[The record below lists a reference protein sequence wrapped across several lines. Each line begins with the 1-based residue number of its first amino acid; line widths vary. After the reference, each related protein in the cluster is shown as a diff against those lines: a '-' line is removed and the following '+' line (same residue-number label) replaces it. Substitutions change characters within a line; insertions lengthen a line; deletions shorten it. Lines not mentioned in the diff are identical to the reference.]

1 MYFFYYVPLGLDV
14 GARKRPFVTYFLAV
28 SCIILYILYRYKPV
42 GTWWDFSLLIFQPGA
57 PTIATAI
64 THAFL
69 HGGWLHLIGN
79 IVYLIIFGRP
89 LEDRLG
95 SFRFYIVFTAAAAV
109 GAYTH
114 LVLTAIYSPEYL
126 QYGVIG
132 ASGATSGILG
142 AYLVRLHFSRVRVGY
157 WIFMPLQGV
166 NRAGRTY
173 VPVVFAILF
182 WFALQGVRTMMQL
195 GTGGMRIA
203 YSVHLG
209 GFATGALL
217 ALGFGALARARAE
230 RHLFAAQRRFEAA
243 DWFGAQA
250 EYVEHL
256 AIDSGNAEAHAGL
269 ARAYVAAGDR
279 VRSRGSYAAAVR
291 ISAEKGARDEAEA
304 YFEEAARHIPNFALP
319 EPLHIDIACGMERTL
334 KYRSA
339 MNAYERFVWNYPLSK
354 DAPFVLL
361 RMAVSLETRLEKP
374 GEALACYARL
384 AGEYASDQWAEY
396 AQGEIARLGRAG
408 PPIPA
413 GAKK

>member
-14 GARKRPFVTYFLAV
+14 RARKRPFVTYFLAV
-28 SCIILYILYRYKPV
+28 SCVITYILYRYKPV
-42 GTWWDFSLLIFQPGA
+42 GSWWDFTLLVFQPSA
-57 PTIATAI
+57 PTVATAI

-79 IVYLIIFGRP
+79 LVYLIVFGRP

-95 SFRFYIVFTAAAAV
+95 SFRFYIVFAAAAAV

-114 LVLTAIYSPEYL
+114 LALTAFYSPEYL

-142 AYLVRLHFSRVRVGY
+142 AYLVRLYFSRVRVGY

-173 VPVVFAILF
+173 VPVIFAIAF

-209 GFATGALL
+209 GFAAGVIL
-217 ALGFGALARARAE
+217 ALCFGALARARGE
-230 RHLFAAQRRFEAA
+230 RHLAAARRRFEAA

-250 EYVEHL
+250 EYVEYL
-256 AIDSGNAEAHAGL
+256 AIDSGDADAHVEL
-269 ARAYVAAGDR
+269 ARAYLAAGDR
-279 VRSRGSYAAAVR
+279 VRSRGSYAAAAR
-291 ISAEKGARDEAEA
+291 LAAEKGERDTAEA
-304 YFEEAARHIPNFALP
+304 YFDEASRHIPNFALP

-334 KYRSA
+334 KYRAA
-339 MNAYERFVWNYPLSK
+339 MNAYEHFVWNYPLSK

-361 RMAVSLETRLEKP
+361 RMAVILEKRLEKP
-374 GEALACYARL
+374 GEALACYTRL

-396 AQGEIARLGRAG
+396 AEGEIVRLQRAES
-408 PPIPA
+408 PIPA
-413 GAKK
+413 CVKK

>member
-1 MYFFYYVPLGLDV
+1 MYFFYYIPIGLDV
-14 GARKRPFVTYFLAV
+14 GVRKKPFVTYFLAA
-28 SCIILYILYRYKPV
+28 SCVILYILYRYKPV
-42 GTWWDFSLLIFQPGA
+42 GSWWDFTLLVFQPSA

-79 IVYLIIFGRP
+79 LVYLIVFGRP

-95 SFRFYIVFTAAAAV
+95 SFKFYILFTVAAMAGV
-109 GAYTH
+109 YTH
-114 LVLTAIYSPEYL
+114 LVLTALVSPQYL

-157 WIFMPLQGV
+157 WVFMPLQGV

-173 VPVVFAILF
+173 VPVIFAILF
-182 WFALQGVRTMMQL
+182 WFALQGIRTFMQL
-195 GTGGMRIA
+195 GTGGMRVA

-209 GFATGALL
+209 GFAAGVFL
-217 ALGFGALARARAE
+217 ALFFGAFGRARAE
-230 RHLFAAQRRFEAA
+230 RHLAAARRHFQTA

-250 EYVEHL
+250 EYVEYL
-256 AIDSGNAEAHAGL
+256 AIESGDAEAHAEL
-269 ARAYVAAGDR
+269 ARSYLAAGDR
-279 VRSRGSYAAAVR
+279 VRARTGYSSAVR
-291 ISAEKGARDEAEA
+291 LTMERGGRDAAEEYFDEAV
-304 YFEEAARHIPNFALP
+304 RHIPNFALP

-339 MNAYERFVWNYPLSK
+339 MDAYEQFVWNYPLSN

-361 RMAVSLETRLEKP
+361 RMAVILEKRLEKP
-374 GEALACYARL
+374 GDALACYARL
-384 AGEYASDQWAEY
+384 AGEYASDRWAEY
-396 AQGEIARLGRAG
+396 AQGEIVRLRRAE
-408 PPIPA
+408 PLIPA
-413 GAKK
+413 CDKK

>member
-1 MYFFYYVPLGLDV
+1 MG
-14 GARKRPFVTYFLAV
+14 
-28 SCIILYILYRYKPV
+28 S
-42 GTWWDFSLLIFQPGA
+42 WWDFSLLVFQPSA

-79 IVYLIIFGRP
+79 LVYLIIFGRP

-95 SFRFYIVFTAAAAV
+95 SFRFYIVFAAATAV

-114 LVLTAIYSPEYL
+114 LALTALYSPQYL

-173 VPVVFAILF
+173 VPVVFAIVF
-182 WFALQGVRTMMQL
+182 WFALQGIRTMMQL

-209 GFATGALL
+209 GFAAGVIL
-217 ALGFGALARARAE
+217 ALCFGALARARAE
-230 RHLFAAQRRFEAA
+230 RHLAAARRRFESGGLVR
-243 DWFGAQA
+243 GAGRIRGVSRDRERRRGCA
-250 EYVEHL
+250 CGARPR
-256 AIDSGNAEAHAGL
+256 AISRPETACAHGGATPPRRGL
-269 ARAYVAAGDR
+269 AR
-279 VRSRGSYAAAVR
+279 SKGSATRRRRTSTRRRATFP
-291 ISAEKGARDEAEA
+291 ISP
-304 YFEEAARHIPNFALP
+304 FP

-339 MNAYERFVWNYPLSK
+339 MNAYEHFVWNYPLSK

-361 RMAVSLETRLEKP
+361 RMAVILEKRLEKP
-374 GEALACYARL
+374 GEALRLLRPARRRV
-384 AGEYASDQWAEY
+384 
-396 AQGEIARLGRAG
+396 RLGPVGGVRARG
-408 PPIPA
+408 RSCA
-413 GAKK
+413 

>member
-1 MYFFYYVPLGLDV
+1 MYFFYYIPIGLDV
-14 GARKRPFVTYFLAV
+14 GARKRPFVTYFLAI
-28 SCIILYILYRYKPV
+28 SCVILYILYRYKPI
-42 GTWWDFSLLIFQPGA
+42 GAWWDLTMLVFQPSA
-57 PTIATAI
+57 PTISTAI

-79 IVYLIIFGRP
+79 LVYLIVFGRP

-95 SFRFYIVFTAAAAV
+95 SFRFYLVFTAAAV
-109 GAYTH
+109 IGAYTH
-114 LVLTAIYSPEYL
+114 LVLTAFYSPQYL

-142 AYLVRLHFSRVRVGY
+142 AYIVRLYFSRVRVGY
-157 WIFMPLQGV
+157 WIFMPFQGV

-182 WFALQGVRTMMQL
+182 WFALQGIHTFMQL

-209 GFATGALL
+209 GFAAGILL
-217 ALGFGALARARAE
+217 ALGFGALSRARSE
-230 RHLFAAQRRFEAA
+230 RHLAAARRRFEAA

-250 EYVEHL
+250 EYVEYL
-256 AIDSGNAEAHAGL
+256 AIESGDAEAHAGL
-269 ARAYVAAGDR
+269 ARALLAAGDR

-291 ISAEKGARDEAEA
+291 LSTEKGERDAAEA
-304 YFEEAARHIPNFALP
+304 YFEEAARHIPDFALP
-319 EPLHIDIACGMERTL
+319 EPLHMDIACGMERTL

-339 MNAYERFVWNYPLSK
+339 MSAYERFVWNYPLSK
-354 DAPFVLL
+354 EAPFVLL
-361 RMAVSLETRLEKP
+361 RMAVILEKRFERP
-374 GEALACYARL
+374 AEALACYARL

-396 AQGEIARLGRAG
+396 AQGEVVRLRRAESR
-408 PPIPA
+408 ISA
-413 GAKK
+413 CAKK